1 MASELLLSVVAPD
14 KSVVEQHVT
23 SAILPGVEG
32 YFGVLA
38 GHVPLIAALKAGLLE
53 YVDRVGTRHFV
64 YVGGG
69 FADVNGHKV
78 TVVADE
84 AQEAREIDLNRA
96 EESLE
101 EARRALRDDQGSTS
115 KEDAVTEVER
125 AMNRVRAARAAR

>member
-1 MASELLLSVVAPD
+1 MASEILLSVVAPD
-14 KSVVEQHVT
+14 KSVVEEHVVST
-23 SAILPGVEG
+23 ILPGVEG

-53 YVDRVGTRHFV
+53 YVDRVGNRHFV

-84 AQEAREIDLNRA
+84 AQQAREIDLARA

-101 EARRALRDDQGSTS
+101 DARRALRGDESGVS
-115 KEDAVTEVER
+115 KEDAVLEVER